1 MWSFRCIFRQLF
13 FWTYLPPPPLLGPK
27 HAQSLSAR
35 HWMQLRS
42 VQLLATKEKY
52 LVSRVGSDWGVKPP
66 RLIFH
71 MSYRNYI
78 FGGTTFQL
86 TKTCYSGALARLRL
100 NVRRSVSC
108 LCPVAI
114 AVQESALRY
123 RDLTYSWS
131 GSDPPEN
138 WIWSPLSSIGP

>member
-1 MWSFRCIFRQLF
+1 MRSFRCLFRQLF
-13 FWTYLPPPPLLGPK
+13 FWIYLPPPPSRPQARPELECSPLD
-27 HAQSLSAR
+27 ATALSAAFSNQR
-35 HWMQLRS
+35 
-42 VQLLATKEKY
+42 KI
-52 LVSRVGSDWGVKPP
+52 SRLPSGFRLGVKPP

-71 MSYRNYI
+71 MSYRNDI

-86 TKTCYSGALARLRL
+86 TKTCYSGVLARLRL